1 MFVKKFKK
9 KCGVRGCK
17 NISDVFIISRR
28 REMGNTIAMC
38 RECMADAL
46 KATEGYAEEAKV
58 KKPIAPLFPH
68 PEIKEDVTLSSV
80 ADEIEEPKPKEV
92 IEDVTEDVPISVA
105 EDTVTVTRELDKL
118 TDAELHNLG
127 MHRDEKGEQ
136 GEIGLPNI
144 TKTTTTPTKKAPQKK
159 TVKKSS
165 KKKK

>member
-46 KATEGYAEEAKV
+46 KATEGYAEEVKV

-80 ADEIEEPKPKEV
+80 AEVEEPEPEEV
-92 IEDVTEDVPISVA
+92 IESVTEDANIDSVT
-105 EDTVTVTRELDKL
+105 EDTVT
-118 TDAELHNLG
+118 TDFFSIE
-127 MHRDEKGEQ
+127 E
-136 GEIGLPNI
+136 PI
-144 TKTTTTPTKKAPQKK
+144 TAPKTPSLSKKAPQKK
-159 TVKKSS
+159 TSKSS

>member
-80 ADEIEEPKPKEV
+80 ADDVEEPEPKEV
-92 IEDVTEDVPISVA
+92 IEDVTEDTPINSVT
-105 EDTVTVTRELDKL
+105 EDTVT
-118 TDAELHNLG
+118 TDFFSFE
-127 MHRDEKGEQ
+127 E
-136 GEIGLPNI
+136 PI
-144 TKTTTTPTKKAPQKK
+144 TAPKIPTSHAKKAPP
-159 TVKKSS
+159 KKSNKTS